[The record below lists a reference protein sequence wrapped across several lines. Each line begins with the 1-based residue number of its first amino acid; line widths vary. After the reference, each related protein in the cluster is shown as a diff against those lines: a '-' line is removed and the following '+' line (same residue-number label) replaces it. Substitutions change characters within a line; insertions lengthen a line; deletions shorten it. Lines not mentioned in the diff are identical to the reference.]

1 MGWTKPLG
9 FKKKEKEK
17 KFDIRWRA
25 MNRSFLD
32 PAFQVAAFQLTRHN
46 IYMTATSVYKPNSIH
61 LPKIWKKWQNL
72 EE

>member
-9 FKKKEKEK
+9 FKKRKNLTH
-17 KFDIRWRA
+17 A
-25 MNRSFLD
+25 GAVNRSFLN

-46 IYMTATSVYKPNSIH
+46 IYMTPTSVHKPNSIH
-61 LPKIWKKWQNL
+61 SPKIWKKWQNL